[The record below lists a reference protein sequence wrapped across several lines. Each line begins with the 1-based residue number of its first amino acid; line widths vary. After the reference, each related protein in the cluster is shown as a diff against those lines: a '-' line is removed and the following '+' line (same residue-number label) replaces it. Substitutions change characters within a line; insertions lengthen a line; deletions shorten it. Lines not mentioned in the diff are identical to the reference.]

1 MTGRT
6 WLPED
11 YLDEEGP
18 PGRADPSEW
27 IKGPAPNGAFEMARA
42 FDFDTDAPV
51 ILVKPGD
58 VKSFYWCDPL
68 DSVNVKVRRDG
79 TFEVLGEVPEA
90 ATNFWCRETGVL
102 GDDPKDF
109 AAQSFEYVEPGKDEQ
124 VFEME
129 MSAWSNAGVP
139 HQLVLEA
146 DGPKFKMVRA
156 N

>member
-6 WLPED
+6 WIPED
-11 YLDEEGP
+11 YLDEEVP
-18 PGRADPSEW
+18 PGRPDPTDW
-27 IKGPAPNGAFEMARA
+27 IKGAAADGAFEIAPA
-42 FDFDTDAPV
+42 YDFDDEVTAIRV
-51 ILVKPGD
+51 RPGD

-68 DSVNVKVRRDG
+68 GSLDVKVRRDG
-79 TFEVLGEVPEA
+79 TFEVLGAVPPE

-102 GDDPKDF
+102 GDDPADF
-109 AAQSFEYVEPGKDEQ
+109 AKQSVDYLDDGEAEG
-124 VFEME
+124 VFEMA
-129 MSAWSNAGVP
+129 MAAWASAGVP